1 MEKIKQKTNVRHW
14 ANLWLIMAMAIM
26 IALFLRGG
34 VTVQAEENDTPVSIS
49 GTTYVVNGE
58 EYDSEYYLPE
68 LSVGDELTFKV
79 ETEGGIGDISY
90 KWYYE
95 EVPGNGLDP
104 IEGQTQD
111 TLTVSKKK
119 KGTETYCCEV
129 KDSSTDQYNDYRYF
143 YIPAIKTLTVT
154 GYINDEEN
162 STIEAKENDT
172 IKLKVNAQTTEDA
185 SEITYRWFGDDN
197 EELSDTGNEVT
208 VTKKAGNEQYY
219 CMIEDGMNT
228 EYCHFYLNEK
238 STVII
243 NKTSY
248 IMNGERYDECD
259 LPELSVG
266 DEITLSVE
274 AESSVSDLRYQ
285 WYHWETIEEDGN
297 EYQERKE
304 IPGETKSTLK
314 IKKNNLSGEQY
325 ACEISDDKTSNT
337 VYFMV
342 PSAKTLKTTQYI
354 SVDGNKE
361 EVSSIDV
368 IRGKTATMKVDVTS
382 IAGNDKITYQWYDTS
397 DEPIEEA
404 TEASYTVEKGTGDES
419 YYCVINDTVNSTRCY
434 FTLKEENTFSNIK
447 VYINDR
453 IMDEEEGTVYKGG
466 TKEGKTYRLSVIP
479 TSTYENATY
488 TYRWYK
494 SDNEKETLGTD
505 SNLSVTKTGE
515 LEDIYYIEITND
527 AGTTR
532 TIKFYLEIKTT
543 DGLNII
549 AYTDGE
555 YYAKSGVSRYR
566 VEKGKTVK
574 LHIDALAES
583 GENITYDWQKM
594 DKDEWEYVSTGE
606 TGDTYI
612 TDSIDSYEENYKCIV
627 TCGREVEG
635 VTFYLGAKKS
645 DGIDNSSLSPYIIVD
660 GVKENSN
667 GTQVDTGT
675 EVTMGVD
682 IEELPESIKESDIS
696 YEWYKTSWG
705 EADGESLSNKKEC
718 TVTSTS
724 SGGEYICKI
733 KVNGKDESD
742 YTFYIDTN
750 PDITADISVDSKS
763 INNYENNNYGMGV
776 DSFDELYGKKV
787 SIKAKNRLN
796 AEDEFSYKW
805 YKTWH
810 DENYE
815 EKEELLSE
823 TNEITLTKDLLSDD
837 THIYLYCLVT
847 NKADIKEKMS
857 VELYIYDHTEDDIE
871 QYINDENTDK
881 EQFATGTKVTLK
893 VKLPDQVV
901 SKMTYEWYDEDGNK
915 IDCQGT
921 EYTVTKSNDEERYTC
936 IVTDQY
942 GDSRSCEFTLYPDT
956 KLVPQRYVNG
966 KKQTQNYCTVKPNS
980 IVTLEVRVNPED
992 GATYQWY
999 KAGDEDVK
1007 WELTGE
1013 TKSVLSVKSGDYGDY
1028 DCVVTRKN
1036 ERAWAYFGIAEET
1049 CSHENVEVVPAVAAT
1064 CEKNGLT
1071 EGKRCKE
1078 CGETLVEQTVVK
1090 AVGHKWDN
1098 GTVTTPATTTAT
1110 GVKTFTCTVCKKT
1123 KTEVI
1128 PKLTEKPG
1136 DTTKPEQP
1144 DKKPEDTTTKPEQ
1157 PDEKPGN
1164 TTKPEQPDKKPGNTT
1179 TKPEQ
1184 PDKKPGNT
1192 TTKPA
1197 QPNKKPAIKNTT
1209 LKTGTKVTD
1218 KKSNA
1223 SYKVTG
1229 KETVQYTAT
1238 TNKKASKV
1246 TVPSTVTVKGVKYQV
1261 TSIAANAFKNNKKL
1275 KTVVIPA
1282 SVRSIGKQAFAGCK
1296 NLKKI
1301 TIKTPYLTKKSVGAK
1316 AFKGI
1321 AAKATIKVPKK
1332 QLKAYKKLLKAKGI
1346 GKKVRIK

>member
-1 MEKIKQKTNVRHW
+1 MY
-14 ANLWLIMAMAIM
+14 
-26 IALFLRGG
+26 
-34 VTVQAEENDTPVSIS
+34 IS
-49 GTTYVVNGE
+49 GTAYIINGE
-58 EYDSEYYLPE
+58 QYDSEYDLPE

-79 ETEGGIGDISY
+79 ETEGGIGNISY
-90 KWYYE
+90 QWYYE
-95 EVPGNGLDP
+95 EVSDEGLNSLNP

-119 KGTETYCCEV
+119 KGTETYYCEV
-129 KDSSTDQYNDYRYF
+129 KDESENQYSDSRYF
-143 YIPAIKTLTVT
+143 YIPSIKTLTIT
-154 GYINDEEN
+154 GYINNEEN
-162 STIEAKENDT
+162 NTIEAKENDT
-172 IKLKVNAQTTEDA
+172 IKLRVDAQTIENG
-185 SEITYRWFGDDN
+185 SEITYRWFDDN
-197 EELSDTGNEVT
+197 GEERSDTGNEIT

-219 CMIEDGMNT
+219 CMIEDGVNT
-228 EYCHFYLNEK
+228 EYCYFYLNEK

-248 IMNGERYDECD
+248 IMNGERYDDECD

-285 WYHWETIEEDGN
+285 WYRWETIEEDGN
-297 EYQERKE
+297 KYQERKE
-304 IPGETKSTLK
+304 IPGETNSTLK
-314 IKKNNLSGEQY
+314 IKKKNLNSEQY
-325 ACEISDDKTSNT
+325 DCEISDDKNSNT
-337 VYFMV
+337 IWFMV

-354 SVDGNKE
+354 SVDGNEE
-361 EVSSIDV
+361 EVPSIAV

-382 IAGNDKITYQWYDTS
+382 SVGNDKITYQWYDTS
-397 DEPIEEA
+397 DEPIEGA

-419 YYCVINDTVNSTRCY
+419 YYCVVNDTVNSTTCY
-434 FTLKEENTFSNIK
+434 FTLEEKNTFSNIK
-447 VYINDR
+447 TYINDR
-453 IMDEEEGTVYKGG
+453 IVDGEEGTAYKRG

-479 TSTYENATY
+479 TSIYENATY

-494 SDNEKETLGTD
+494 SDNEEETLGTD
-505 SNLSVTKTGE
+505 SKLSVTKTGE
-515 LEDIYYIEITND
+515 LEDTYYVEITND

-532 TIKFYLEIKTT
+532 TIEFSLQIKTT
-543 DGLNII
+543 DGLSII
-549 AYTDGE
+549 AYTDGK
-555 YYAKSGVSRYR
+555 YYGKSGVSTYR

-612 TDSIDSYEENYKCIV
+612 TDSIDSYEESYKCIV
-627 TCGREVEG
+627 TCGKEKKEAN
-635 VTFYLGAKKS
+635 FNLGAKKT
-645 DGIDNSSLSPYIIVD
+645 DGIDNSSLSPYIIVN

-675 EVTMGVD
+675 EVTMGVN
-682 IEELPESIKESDIS
+682 IEEIPESIKESDIS
-696 YEWYKTSWG
+696 YEWYKTLWG

-718 TVTSTS
+718 TVTPTS
-724 SGGEYICKI
+724 SGEEYICKI
-733 KVNGKDESD
+733 KVNGKYESD
-742 YTFYIDTN
+742 YTFYIDIN

-763 INNYENNNYGMGV
+763 IDKYEDNDYGMGV
-776 DSFDELYGKKV
+776 DSFEELYGKKV

-805 YKTWH
+805 YRIWY

-823 TNEITLTKDLLSDD
+823 TNEFTLTKDVVSDD
-837 THIYLYCLVT
+837 TNIYLYCLVT
-847 NKADIKEKMS
+847 NKEGIKEKMS
-857 VELYIYDHTEDDIE
+857 VRLYVYDYTEDDIE
-871 QYINDENTDK
+871 QYINDENTDT

-893 VKLPDQVV
+893 VKLPDQAV
-901 SKMTYEWYDEDGNK
+901 SRMTYEWYDEDGNK

-921 EYTVTKSNDEERYTC
+921 EYIVTKSNDEERYTC
-936 IVTDQY
+936 TVTDQY
-942 GDSRSCEFTLYPDT
+942 GNSRSCEFTLYPDT

-966 KKQTQNYCTVKPNS
+966 KKQTKSYCTVKPNS

-1013 TKSVLSVKSGDYGDY
+1013 TKSVLSVKSGDYEDY

-1036 ERAWAYFGIAEET
+1036 ERAWVYFSIVEKT
-1049 CSHENVEVVPAVAAT
+1049 CSHENVEVIPAVEAT

-1071 EGKRCKE
+1071 EGKRCKD

-1123 KTEVI
+1123 KTEII

-1136 DTTKPEQP
+1136 DATKP
-1144 DKKPEDTTTKPEQ
+1144 T
-1157 PDEKPGN
+1157 
-1164 TTKPEQPDKKPGNTT
+1164 QPDKKPGNTT
-1179 TKPEQ
+1179 TKP
-1184 PDKKPGNT
+1184 T
-1192 TTKPA
+1192 
-1197 QPNKKPAIKNTT
+1197 QPNKKPATKNTT

-1218 KKSNA
+1218 KKSKA
-1223 SYKVTG
+1223 SYKVTE
-1229 KETVQYTAT
+1229 KKTVQYTAT
-1238 TNKKASKV
+1238 TNKKAAKV

-1332 QLKAYKKLLKAKGI
+1332 QLKAYKKLLKTKGI
-1346 GKKVRIK
+1346 GKKVKIK